1 MDWIKAILKKERGS
15 HFGFFG
21 KEFDLSEF
29 QKTLEKHGEDKIEGW
44 KRLLLEPHFLPKITM
59 DRKAD

>member
-1 MDWIKAILKKERGS
+1 MQRIEEILKIERQS
-15 HFGFFG
+15 HLNFFG